1 MTGTRRSLAARSPIR
16 IEPRGVAT
24 RIVQLEILLVSSV
37 GALLVGAIL
46 IAASGHDPLQ
56 VYRSI
61 LDSGFGS
68 SLAFSQT
75 LVSTAPLVLTAAATV
90 VVFRSRIYSIGMD
103 GQLIAGAIAA
113 SGVALKLGPDASA
126 AVALPLVLLAGVA
139 GGLIWVLVPAIGRAY
154 LGTNEVLSTLMMN
167 FIAFQLMVY
176 LVVGTSS
183 ILRDKQ
189 QPGLAQAATIPPSSI
204 MPHFFQ
210 QADIGILIAIGAALL
225 TALYLGY
232 TRRGFELRVI
242 GDSVQS
248 ARYAGM
254 NVARNIVFAMCLS
267 GALCGLA
274 GGIQVTS
281 VTLSLDPGGVNPGLG
296 LGFTGIVIAALA
308 RWSIVASIPV
318 ALLMAALLN
327 AGFTLQSIG
336 IPSALVVVL
345 QGTVLLLVVGGQFLL
360 NYRVR
365 FRARD
370 RGSDREREQERE
382 AVAVA

>member
-1 MTGTRRSLAARSPIR
+1 MTAATRRAPKTQRRLR

-24 RIVQLEILLVSSV
+24 RTVQLEILLVSSL
-37 GALLVGAIL
+37 GALLVGALL
-46 IAASGHDPLQ
+46 IGASGHDPLE

-61 LDSGFGS
+61 LESGFGS

-75 LVSTAPLVLTAAATV
+75 LVSAAPLVLTAAATV

-139 GGLIWVLVPAIGRAY
+139 GGLIWALVPAFARAY
-154 LGTNEVLSTLMMN
+154 LSTNEVLSTLMMN
-167 FIAFQLMVY
+167 FIAFQLMAY

-183 ILRDKQ
+183 IWRDKE

-204 MPHFFQ
+204 MPPFFE
-210 QADIGILIAIGAALL
+210 QADIGILIAVGAALL

-254 NVARNIVFAMCLS
+254 NVARNIVFAFLLS

-365 FRARD
+365 IFSR
-370 RGSDREREQERE
+370 DREREEERE
-382 AVAVA
+382 AVAA

>member
-1 MTGTRRSLAARSPIR
+1 MKRRIG
-16 IEPRGVAT
+16 IESRGLAT
-24 RIVQLEILLVSSV
+24 RTVQLEILFVSV
-37 GALLVGAIL
+37 LGALLVGAVL
-46 IAASGHDPLQ
+46 IGASGHDPLQ

-90 VVFRSRIYSIGMD
+90 AVFRSRIYSIGMD

-113 SGVALKLGPDASA
+113 SGVALKLGDGAPAGV
-126 AVALPLVLLAGVA
+126 AVPLVLLAGVA
-139 GGLIWVLVPAIGRAY
+139 GGMAWVLVPALARAY

-167 FIAFQLMVY
+167 FIAFQLMAY
-176 LVVGTSS
+176 LVVGVAS
-183 ILRDKQ
+183 IWRDKT
-189 QPGLAQAATIPPSSI
+189 QPGLAQAATIPANAF
-204 MPHFFQ
+204 MPHFFA
-210 QADIGILIAIGAALL
+210 QADVGILIAVGAALL
-225 TALYLGY
+225 TAAYLAY
-232 TRRGFELRVI
+232 SRRGFELRVI

-254 NVARNIVFAMCLS
+254 NIARNVVFAFLLS

-274 GGIQVTS
+274 GAIQVTS
-281 VTLSLDPGGVNPGLG
+281 VTQSLDPGGVNPGLG

-360 NYRVR
+360 NYRIR
-365 FRARD
+365 FYARAR
-370 RGSDREREQERE
+370 ERTPERE
-382 AVAVA
+382 AVAAS

>member
-1 MTGTRRSLAARSPIR
+1 MSRRVG
-16 IEPRGVAT
+16 IESRGVAT
-24 RIVQLEILLVSSV
+24 RIVQLQILVVSVV
-37 GALLVGAIL
+37 GALLVGAVL
-46 IAASGHDPLQ
+46 IGASGHDPLQ

-113 SGVALKLGPDASA
+113 SGVALKLGGGAPAG
-126 AVALPLVLLAGVA
+126 VAIPLVLLAAVA
-139 GGLIWVLVPAIGRAY
+139 GGVLWVLVPALARAF
-154 LGTNEVLSTLMMN
+154 LGTNEVLSTLMLN
-167 FIAFQLMVY
+167 FVAFQLMAY
-176 LVVGTSS
+176 LVVGSAS
-183 ILRDKQ
+183 LWRDKT
-189 QPGLAQAATIPPSSI
+189 QPGAQAATIPSNAAL
-204 MPHFFQ
+204 PHLFQ
-210 QADIGILIAIGAALL
+210 QADVGILIAVGAALL
-225 TALYLGY
+225 TALYLAFS
-232 TRRGFELRVI
+232 RRGFELRVI
-242 GDSVQS
+242 GDSVES

-254 NVARNIVFAMCLS
+254 SIGRNVVFAFLLS

-281 VTLSLDPGGVNPGLG
+281 VTLALDPGGVNPGLG

-360 NYRVR
+360 NYRIR
-365 FRARD
+365 FYA
-370 RGSDREREQERE
+370 RERAPERR
-382 AVAVA
+382 AVTAS